1 MMKRPFY
8 RSFPVLFVSI
18 LTFLIGAAWSQGLPT
33 LLAQDDTSVLSDT
46 QQTPEFSA
54 PLANPYLIA
63 DVVEQVTPGVVYI
76 EVEQPVPQRAEFRT
90 PLFDPFF
97 DGFFDNFFDG
107 FFWSIDPRPLIP
119 QEIQPEIRPRI
130 SRGTGFIIDEEGHIL
145 TNQHVVGN
153 PGDGQTITVKLNI
166 NGITK
171 EVKADLIGSDYELDL
186 AILKI
191 EKPDEIERLP
201 VIPLGDSDKARP
213 GEWVIAIGNPYRL
226 EHTVTVGVL
235 SATGRQIQ
243 VADQDQRRTRTYRNL
258 MQTDAA
264 INPGNSGGPLLNLR
278 GEAIGINTA
287 VRADAQGIG
296 FAIPINEAKAV
307 LEDLVTRGMVIRPF
321 IGISYDSVDQAWVRQ
336 LNLPVNQGV
345 IILDVIPGTA
355 AERAGLRVRDV
366 VVNVNG
372 RPIADSDD
380 FLAAIDGMQ
389 VGDVLIITVV
399 RDGREI
405 VVRLEVGE
413 RPQSL
418 GF

>member
-1 MMKRPFY
+1 
-8 RSFPVLFVSI
+8 
-18 LTFLIGAAWSQGLPT
+18 LIALMLVVAAAGFAFADT
-33 LLAQDDTSVLSDT
+33 L
-46 QQTPEFSA
+46 SA
-54 PLANPYLIA
+54 PQPARGAETVHPLISDGPYAIA
-63 DVVEQVTPGVVYI
+63 DVVEAMGPAVVFI
-76 EVEQPVPQRAEFRT
+76 EVEYMEMQTSPRNAVPF
-90 PLFDPFF
+90 PFF
-97 DGFFDNFFDG
+97 EIFPFPQDWWPFPQP
-107 FFWSIDPRPLIP
+107 SPRGG
-119 QEIQPEIRPRI
+119 
-130 SRGTGFIIDEEGHIL
+130 SGSGFIIDESGLVL
-145 TNQHVVGN
+145 TNQHLFAQ
-153 PGDGQTITVKLNI
+153 P
-166 NGITK
+166 
-171 EVKADLIGSDYELDL
+171 DLISSIKVTLPGRDEPISASLRGSDFELDL
-186 AILKI
+186 AVLQL
-191 EKPDEIERLP
+191 EAPGP
-201 VIPLGDSDKARP
+201 FPTVPLGDSDQMRV